1 MQRQYFK
8 AMSLNEITQDMSV
21 KKKQNRKEQNTLRI
35 QTWKTTM
42 LRDLGDEKDD
52 TKGIKKK
59 QPRELIENEEWST

>member
-1 MQRQYFK
+1 
-8 AMSLNEITQDMSV
+8 
-21 KKKQNRKEQNTLRI
+21 
-35 QTWKTTM
+35 M